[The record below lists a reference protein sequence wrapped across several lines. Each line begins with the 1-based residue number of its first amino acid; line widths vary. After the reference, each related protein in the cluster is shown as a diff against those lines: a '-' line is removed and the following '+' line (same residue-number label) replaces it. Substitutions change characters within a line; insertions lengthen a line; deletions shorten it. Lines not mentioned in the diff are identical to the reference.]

1 MNSLYKS
8 MHPDPLLKP
17 KSVNQPIRQDSK
29 SIDQYMAEFI
39 QNPIQFLI
47 SRDINIPQQFQN
59 DPRGAT
65 QYLMNS
71 GRMSQNQFN
80 RFSQIVQLMGMRLT

>member
-8 MHPDPLLKP
+8 MHPDSKP
-17 KSVNQPIRQDSK
+17 K
-29 SIDQYMAEFI
+29 SIDQYLADNAERMNQYQQFI
-39 QNPIQFLI
+39 QNPIQFLL
-47 SRDINIPQQFQN
+47 SRNINIPQQFQN

-80 RFSQIVQLMGMRLT
+80 RLSQMVQLMGMRLT

>member
-8 MHPDPLLKP
+8 MHPDLKP
-17 KSVNQPIRQDSK
+17 VNQPIRQDSK

-71 GRMSQNQFN
+71 GRMSLNQFN

>member
-1 MNSLYKS
+1 
-8 MHPDPLLKP
+8 MHPNSKP
-17 KSVNQPIRQDSK
+17 KT
-29 SIDQYMAEFI
+29 IDQRLADNAEQMKQYQQFI
-39 QNPIQFLI
+39 QNPIQFLM
-47 SRDINIPQQFQN
+47 SRNINIPQQFQN

-80 RFSQIVQLMGMRLT
+80 RLSQMVQLMGMRLT

>member
-8 MHPDPLLKP
+8 MHPDLKP
-17 KSVNQPIRQDSK
+17 VNQPIRKDSK

>member
-1 MNSLYKS
+1 MNSLYQS
-8 MHPDPLLKP
+8 MHPDSKP
-17 KSVNQPIRQDSK
+17 K
-29 SIDQYMAEFI
+29 SIDQCLADNAERMEQYQQFI
-39 QNPIQFLI
+39 QNPIQFLM
-47 SRDINIPQQFQN
+47 SRNINIPQQFQN

-80 RFSQIVQLMGMRLT
+80 RLSQMVQLMGMRLT